1 MKSHSLSLLLA
12 ASFFAVSCQKNE
24 SETSASDEAVG
35 IGSTIELLSHDKGKF
50 AVVETV
56 TVDDSLS
63 DVVLGGKSFKIK
75 ARWDDAEMKR
85 ETLNNNPKESH
96 AVELAWKVGASDKS
110 LWIFATGVEQGDV
123 PLLARTTVQPRLLP
137 PGARVAVTDELEQSL
152 LRGVQIEWKKK
163 RYDIP
168 EIGQEVFSGW
178 KIEGVQIYKHA
189 LLKDDGTIVESKDT
203 SFSNRAVAVTVEAPD
218 GTKERHICFI
228 DHPRLTAGIHPTIL
242 PVTRLSGDLAS
253 LARLT
258 VCETLKAPV
267 EKSLVVLSPD
277 TEGEGVN
284 SWIWIK
290 GEPAPTAS
298 HITTFPTTLTLGDQ
312 KVEIKQHW
320 TKARRQI
327 KWQQREG
334 AAEEEK
340 QPALLIETGGHFHAK
355 QFVLIRGKSTPC
367 KVMDEILILRYQ

>member
-1 MKSHSLSLLLA
+1 MKLHHYTLPLAALLLTTA
-12 ASFFAVSCQKNE
+12 CQKKDAE
-24 SETSASDEAVG
+24 SATPEDT
-35 IGSTIELLSHDKGKF
+35 GSTIELLSHAKGKF
-50 AVVETV
+50 TVAETV
-56 TVDDSLS
+56 TIDDSLS

-85 ETLNNNPKESH
+85 ETLNNNPKEAH
-96 AVELAWKVGASDKS
+96 AVELEWAVGATEKS
-110 LWIFATGVEQGDV
+110 LWLFATGVEQGDAAM
-123 PLLARTTVQPRLLP
+123 LSRTTVQPRLLP
-137 PGARVAVTDELEQSL
+137 PGSRIAVADELKKSL
-152 LRGVQIEWKKK
+152 LRGVQLEWKKK

-168 EIGQEVFSGW
+168 EKGQEVFSGW
-178 KIEGVQIYKHA
+178 KVQDVRIYQHA
-189 LLKDDGTIVESKDT
+189 LLKDNGTIAESKDT
-203 SFSNRAVAVTVEAPD
+203 SFSNRAVEVTVEATD

-267 EKSLVVLSPD
+267 EKSLMIISPD
-277 TEGEGVN
+277 TDGEGLN
-284 SWIWIK
+284 TWIWGK
-290 GEPAPTAS
+290 GEPAPISS
-298 HITTFPTTLTLGDQ
+298 HIEKFPATLTIDGQ

-334 AAEEEK
+334 TAEEDK

-367 KVMDEILILRYQ
+367 RVMDDILILRYR